1 MKNLIGM
8 IFILFS
14 SNLIIAQVGIGT
26 TNPHSSSILDIH
38 SSEKG
43 VLMPTLSSLQRD
55 AIVNPANGLLI
66 YNSTTSNY
74 NYFDAE
80 WRDFSP
86 KHKSV
91 NFTDEIFTT
100 SDTAID
106 IPGMVLSPAEGVYSV
121 SFDSQINNNDI
132 LSPTLIN
139 SGMLLADYY
148 TLYNQLVAYPVSP
161 AHGASFGDGEVL
173 NPGKYYVG
181 SAIAVSGTITL
192 DGLGD
197 PDSVFIIH
205 AGGALSFAAGTT
217 VVVTNGASE
226 ENIFWLAEGAIAVGA
241 NSTVYGNL
249 TSHGAA
255 VSVGADCSIRGRLL
269 TNAGALACGP
279 GIYTVPTNLS
289 AIIDMGSLETFVMY
303 TGAGAISNTGV
314 SIFNGNICTGAGATS
329 LSSATVNGIIVA
341 PTGDTNI
348 NNSELQ
354 SFVAS
359 FGVYQ
364 NDVLIPNSTRLIS
377 CSPGYSNISLTTMA
391 SVLEGETITMKWKID
406 SGKLTIGNR
415 IMTIIKVQ

>member
-1 MKNLIGM
+1 MDYW
-8 IFILFS
+8 F
-14 SNLIIAQVGIGT
+14 T
-26 TNPHSSSILDIH
+26 T
-38 SSEKG
+38 
-43 VLMPTLSSLQRD
+43 VQ
-55 AIVNPANGLLI
+55 LL
-66 YNSTTSNY
+66 TSNY

-139 SGMLLADYY
+139 SGMLLEDYY

-226 ENIFWLAEGAIAVGA
+226 ENIFWLAEGAIVVGA

-329 LSSATVNGIIVA
+329 LSSATVNGIIVT

-348 NNSELQ
+348 NNSEAQ

-364 NDVLIPNSTRLIS
+364 NDILIPNSTRLIS